1 MNALYSA
8 VMKGSGGSEKLIRV
22 VLEAWRPMDG
32 VRNGYGDD
40 SPGLQTPFIP
50 PRWWET
56 ARESDQPAVVM
67 LECDVNLYYCSGRQ
81 SRNGGQWSRRNLHGG
96 KVRRGGPVAVT
107 TGKRCSI
114 YSSLGMS
121 TSMTVSGMS
130 K

>member
-1 MNALYSA
+1 LKTQTPSYGNSFAAQLTFFPAHSPQRL
-8 VMKGSGGSEKLIRV
+8 GS
-22 VLEAWRPMDG
+22 
-32 VRNGYGDD
+32 NYD
-40 SPGLQTPFIP
+40 SPALQMPFIP

-67 LECDVNLYYCSGRQ
+67 LECDVNLYYCSARQ

-107 TGKRCSI
+107 AGKRCSI

-121 TSMTVSGMS
+121 TSMTVSRMS